1 MNTHMKT
8 CYGVSRNDRN
18 ELVATQFAANVQ
30 KIYALYLFGRSLRDI
45 CKSLQEACIYS
56 PSGKSEWTPRAIEN
70 VLSNATYINMVI
82 SEDTFNQVRA
92 EQARRSNATTTEHG
106 TIRKATRYNSKNVLS
121 GLLVCQEC
129 GRAYRRITKHDGS
142 VIWRCANRVEH
153 GSKLC
158 KKSPSISEELIQMTI
173 AKHLSASYTEDA
185 IRQNIRR
192 ITVHSS
198 GFLEV

>member
-18 ELVATQFAANVQ
+18 ELVANQFAANVQ
-30 KIYALYLFGRSLRDI
+30 KIYALYLSGRSLRDI

-70 VLSNATYINMVI
+70 VLSNATYINIVI

-92 EQARRSNATTTEHG
+92 EQVRRSNATTTEHS

-121 GLLVCQEC
+121 GILVCQEC

-153 GSKLC
+153 GRKLC
-158 KKSPSISEELIQMTI
+158 KSPPPFLKSSF
-173 AKHLSASYTEDA
+173 
-185 IRQNIRR
+185 R
-192 ITVHSS
+192 
-198 GFLEV
+198 